1 MTSQSL
7 NLMKFANCSEADTFT
22 AHLQQTK
29 DVFQV
34 CDNVQGHDPVDR
46 DFGVLVEDSQIKTKI
61 SNSVTSMFRSFQ
73 TNNALNSGYVYY
85 IVYKPA
91 CNIIHVIIKYLYQ
104 HIYFS
109 LSSKKSACPAS
120 SSAAACT
127 ATVSSS
133 RWPSY
138 GFEGITGSFRFHK

>member
-1 MTSQSL
+1 MIQ
-7 NLMKFANCSEADTFT
+7 
-22 AHLQQTK
+22 
-29 DVFQV
+29 
-34 CDNVQGHDPVDR
+34 PPDR
-46 DFGVLVEDSQIKTKI
+46 DFGVLVEYSQIKTKI
-61 SNSVTSMFRSFQ
+61 SNSVTSMSRSFQ

-91 CNIIHVIIKYLYQ
+91 CNIIHHIIIKYLYQ

-109 LSSKKSACPAS
+109 LSSQKSACPAS

-138 GFEGITGSFRFHK
+138 GFEAITGSFTFDK